1 MDGFPEDQYEPHPA
15 RDPRFPGK
23 VKVGLG
29 GSPDPTPLISPASV
43 SLENLIITSGIPAL
57 TKGFCNQINS

>member
-29 GSPDPTPLISPASV
+29 GSPDPAAFHPSGHLSTGYNPEALDLLIS
-43 SLENLIITSGIPAL
+43 L
-57 TKGFCNQINS
+57 C